1 MYRYTDWKIKDPDK
15 KIKDTDKK
23 IKDSNRKIKD
33 PDRKIKDTSKKTLV
47 RRSRIQV
54 LKVSVYQI
62 WLVFYYYIQKKIG
75 NSWSHFYLRLK
86 LKKFRQ

>member
-1 MYRYTDWKIKDPDK
+1 MYRYTDWKIKDPDR
-15 KIKDTDKK
+15 KIKDTDWK

-62 WLVFYYYIQKKIG
+62 
-75 NSWSHFYLRLK
+75 
-86 LKKFRQ
+86 

>member
-1 MYRYTDWKIKDPDK
+1 MYRYTDWKIKDPDR
-15 KIKDTDKK
+15 K

-62 WLVFYYYIQKKIG
+62 
-75 NSWSHFYLRLK
+75 
-86 LKKFRQ
+86 